1 MISLTKLIFVNEN
14 ENIFEACIKQGFNL
28 DITHLK
34 FISNKANNNYIGYY
48 QFLEGETYYKIYI
61 LPKTTPRV
69 INDETNKRNF
79 IDLLSKYY
87 QLKNRYSSIKFEKR
101 NRNIVDFSLESQ
113 KEQQRSDKL
122 DDFIA
127 YKYSDALQTVES
139 FFKKHKNSL
148 VKEKRYYSQNIRHQ
162 FDLKRNILEAD
173 KSKIHQRKKE
183 PYLYSKLAIISVE
196 VLHYFL
202 KHKSR
207 DREAKKLK
215 NQIEAKYNLES
226 YSFKPKEISSKKVL
240 KLFKSSDEKE
250 LYLAL
255 LTLLGVESYFED
267 NSYKEML
274 KLHNQHAHF
283 FRPEKLFEWKVY
295 DYLLK
300 SSEFSELYYEGLHN
314 NETKKKFYLQSKEH
328 KEEYSSN
335 PDLIGKKDNELF
347 VIDVKWKIL
356 DEPKEIDIQKLA
368 RDAKVRG
375 LSKGILIY
383 PKQSSTSKFKLNH
396 LYTYGY
402 DKSFSFE
409 LKVINQ

>member
-34 FISNKANNNYIGYY
+34 FISAKANNNYIGYY
-48 QFLEGETYYKIYI
+48 QFLEDEIYYKIYI

-69 INDETNKRNF
+69 TNDETNKRNF

-87 QLKNRYSSIKFEKR
+87 QLKNRYSSIKFEKQ
-101 NRNIVDFSLESQ
+101 NKNIVDFSLESQ
-113 KEQQRSDKL
+113 KEQQRSDEL

-127 YKYSDALQTVES
+127 YKYSDALQTVER

-148 VKEKRYYSQNIRHQ
+148 VKEKRFYSQNIRHQ

-267 NSYKEML
+267 NSYREML

-283 FRPEKLFEWKVY
+283 FRPEDLYEWIVYDILVKKYGKEAIKMKSTYYYTIANKDREAKPDFIITCKDENIVIDAKWKV
-295 DYLLK
+295 LK
-300 SSEFSELYYEGLHN
+300 TETQISFDDIAKLWRDKILAKANKAILAYPQIGFKERDISLELMN
-314 NETKKKFYLQSKEH
+314 KKF
-328 KEEYSSN
+328 
-335 PDLIGKKDNELF
+335 
-347 VIDVKWKIL
+347 
-356 DEPKEIDIQKLA
+356 
-368 RDAKVRG
+368 
-375 LSKGILIY
+375 
-383 PKQSSTSKFKLNH
+383 KFKLEEW
-396 LYTYGY
+396 
-402 DKSFSFE
+402 S
-409 LKVINQ
+409 

>member
-1 MISLTKLIFVNEN
+1 M
-14 ENIFEACIKQGFNL
+14 
-28 DITHLK
+28 
-34 FISNKANNNYIGYY
+34 
-48 QFLEGETYYKIYI
+48 
-61 LPKTTPRV
+61 
-69 INDETNKRNF
+69 
-79 IDLLSKYY
+79 
-87 QLKNRYSSIKFEKR
+87 
-101 NRNIVDFSLESQ
+101 
-113 KEQQRSDKL
+113 
-122 DDFIA
+122 
-127 YKYSDALQTVES
+127 QTVER

-148 VKEKRYYSQNIRHQ
+148 VKEKRFYSQNIRHQ

-283 FRPEKLFEWKVY
+283 FRPEDLFEWIVY
-295 DYLLK
+295 DRLVKDYGKEAVKMKTAYRYKIANQVRIAEPDFIVTYRDETIVIDAKWKVL
-300 SSEFSELYYEGLHN
+300 ET
-314 NETKKKFYLQSKEH
+314 ETKISFDDIAKLLRDKILAKATKAMLVYPKIGFTNSHLSLEVEH
-328 KEEYSSN
+328 KVFEFE
-335 PDLIGKKDNELF
+335 
-347 VIDVKWKIL
+347 V
-356 DEPKEIDIQKLA
+356 KEINIYEKLQKCN
-368 RDAKVRG
+368 
-375 LSKGILIY
+375 S
-383 PKQSSTSKFKLNH
+383 PFHN
-396 LYTYGY
+396 
-402 DKSFSFE
+402 
-409 LKVINQ
+409 